1 VKETKAEKINEVEK
15 KEKVTVFEKKNV
27 NEKRN
32 RRQRFKVKRY
42 FWRKKQQE
50 NEVKDNQNEV
60 KKVEEKEKVKEVNEK
75 VEEINFRS
83 SENFESFQKA
93 RLPGPTGMWHFRAS
107 QQRCWKCG
115 QPGHRQFQC
124 NRDQGKTDIEKRKN
138 SFDSKNRFTEKSKT
152 KTSNFSKKFC
162 LVHGQCGHNSNK
174 CRDVQWALSSNYF
187 FNQFGNHHRLQNF
200 QQRRFFDHRLRPLD
214 HK

>member
-1 VKETKAEKINEVEK
+1 MK
-15 KEKVTVFEKKNV
+15 
-27 NEKRN
+27 KRN

-75 VEEINFRS
+75 EEEINFRS

-107 QQRCWKCG
+107 QQKCWKCG
-115 QPGHRQFQC
+115 QSGHRQFQC

-174 CRDVQWALSSNYF
+174 CRDVQWTLSSNYF
-187 FNQFGNHHRLQNF
+187 FNQFGNHRLQNF

-214 HK
+214 HKKFW

>member
-60 KKVEEKEKVKEVNEK
+60 KK
-75 VEEINFRS
+75 
-83 SENFESFQKA
+83 
-93 RLPGPTGMWHFRAS
+93 L
-107 QQRCWKCG
+107 
-115 QPGHRQFQC
+115 
-124 NRDQGKTDIEKRKN
+124 KR
-138 SFDSKNRFTEKSKT
+138 
-152 KTSNFSKKFC
+152 
-162 LVHGQCGHNSNK
+162 
-174 CRDVQWALSSNYF
+174 
-187 FNQFGNHHRLQNF
+187 
-200 QQRRFFDHRLRPLD
+200 
-214 HK
+214 